1 MYFLFLLLLT
11 HYYYCRNGVK
21 NWQTLL
27 AIMHRNA
34 CLLTMDSVLPSLQP
48 LPMSV
53 KISTLDQ
60 VKFYQYIAVFFIVIP
75 FFSYQNCEKIRIKMT
90 MQKCVCVG
98 PEVHAENI

>member
-53 KISTLDQ
+53 KISTSDQ

-75 FFSYQNCEKIRIKMT
+75 FFLIKIVK
-90 MQKCVCVG
+90 KL
-98 PEVHAENI
+98 ESK

>member
-53 KISTLDQ
+53 KISTSDQ

-98 PEVHAENI
+98 PEIHAENI